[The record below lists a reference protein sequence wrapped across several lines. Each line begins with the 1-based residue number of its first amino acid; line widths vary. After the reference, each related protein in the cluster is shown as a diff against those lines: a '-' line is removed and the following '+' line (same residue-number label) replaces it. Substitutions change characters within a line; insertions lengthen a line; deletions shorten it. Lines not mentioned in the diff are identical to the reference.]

1 VRAEAPTGRGQNS
14 GDTPIKTVI
23 NKARRPIKIS
33 LPGGKTLH
41 LGLASR
47 GQVPDDALQRP
58 AFRKLVD
65 AGEIEV
71 LGEEDRSVVADKK
84 STRVRQSTHGHP
96 ALRNVSRKG
105 DR

>member
-1 VRAEAPTGRGQNS
+1 MRVEASTRHGHSS
-14 GDTPIKTVI
+14 GDPTIKSVI
-23 NKARRPIKIS
+23 NKARKPIKIS

-41 LGLASR
+41 LGLAGR
-47 GQVPDDALQRP
+47 GQVPDDVLERP
-58 AFRKLVD
+58 AFKKLIE

-71 LGEEDRSVVADKK
+71 LGEEGRPVVADEK
-84 STRVRQSTHGHP
+84 STWTRGSTHGHP

>member
-1 VRAEAPTGRGQNS
+1 MHVEASIRHDHSS
-14 GDTPIKTVI
+14 GDPTIRSVI

-41 LGLASR
+41 LGLAGR
-47 GQVPDDALQRP
+47 GQVPDDVLERP
-58 AFRKLVD
+58 AFKKLVK

-71 LGEEDRSVVADKK
+71 LGEGDRPVVADQK
-84 STRVRQSTHGHP
+84 STRTRGSTHGHS

>member
-1 VRAEAPTGRGQNS
+1 M
-14 GDTPIKTVI
+14 KTII

-41 LGLASR
+41 LGLAGR
-47 GQVPDDALQRP
+47 GQVPDDVLDRP
-58 AFRKLVD
+58 AFKKLLE

-71 LGEEDRSVVADKK
+71 LGEEDRSVVADEK
-84 STRVRQSTHGHP
+84 STRIRQSTHGHP
-96 ALRNVSRKG
+96 ALRNISRKG